1 MEFIDTHSHLF
12 LPEFDSDRDPVICH
26 AIAQSVNK
34 IVLPNIDVE
43 TLPKVTDLC
52 KKFPQNCFPALGLHP
67 TSVKEN
73 YTTELESIINS
84 ISNDRP
90 LAIGESGI
98 DLYWDKTFFKE
109 QCDAFSVQID
119 LAKSMQLPIIIHSRD
134 SFDEIIKILGNK
146 TGSGL
151 TGIFHSFSGTL
162 EQARTIIELGFK
174 MGINGVVTFKN
185 SQLPEVLKQ
194 IPLNEIVLETD
205 APYLTPTPNRGK
217 RNESAYLIYTA
228 RKIAEIKNTSLEIVA
243 ETTTQTAKKL
253 FNFK

>member
-12 LPEFDSDRDPVICH
+12 LPEFDSDRDLVIRH
-26 AIAQSVNK
+26 AIAQSVSK
-34 IVLPNIDVE
+34 IILPNIDAE
-43 TLPKVTDLC
+43 TLPKVTELC
-52 KKFPQNCFPALGLHP
+52 EKFPQNCFPALGLHP

-73 YTTELESIINS
+73 YPAELEFIINS
-84 ISNDRP
+84 ISKVQP

-98 DLYWDKTFFKE
+98 DLYWDKTYFKE
-109 QCDAFSVQID
+109 QCEAFSVQID
-119 LAKSMQLPIIIHSRD
+119 LAKSIQIPIIIHSRE
-134 SFDEIIKILGNK
+134 SFDEIIKILENK

-162 EQARTIIELGFK
+162 EQASIIINLGFK
-174 MGINGVVTFKN
+174 IGINGVVTFKN
-185 SQLPEVLKQ
+185 SQLPEVIKQ
-194 IPLNEIVLETD
+194 IPLNELVLETD

-217 RNESAYLIYTA
+217 RNESAYLIYIA
-228 RKIAEIKNTSLEIVA
+228 QKIAEIKNIPLENVA